1 MKLDTLI
8 MFVGAV
14 VALLP
19 FLGFPV
25 SWDHALFFFLGLCV
39 VALGVA
45 VRRRLFHANDTKQIP
60 FEGSTEES
68 L

>member
-1 MKLDTLI
+1 MKLDALI
-8 MFVGAV
+8 IFVGAAIAV
-14 VALLP
+14 LP

-45 VRRRLFHANDTKQIP
+45 ARRRLSRRN
-60 FEGSTEES
+60 ES
-68 L
+68 PRPLE